1 MLGSAA
7 QHTAAE
13 GNTWNKSLLLSND
26 QLPAQL
32 MVVGRMTGRTMD
44 ITRNKQLSLGF
55 LQARCGGVLYNASI
69 SSMEPLWCQYPNCS
83 RVHRYLNGLNKILLI
98 SIPPLLRSRE
108 TLFLF
113 IFPTPLANVFK
124 AIQCVLRLCSACL
137 ELLNSHNFCYN
148 HIKMFYIQI
157 KVEISYLLQA
167 VS

>member
-1 MLGSAA
+1 
-7 QHTAAE
+7 
-13 GNTWNKSLLLSND
+13 
-26 QLPAQL
+26 
-32 MVVGRMTGRTMD
+32 MTGIGITME
-44 ITRNKQLSLGF
+44 IPSLGF

-98 SIPPLLRSRE
+98 SIPPLLLSRE